1 MDIINGLHGLGIA
14 LAIGAVLALILTY
27 VRWLA
32 ADETPPR
39 TAFGIAAAIIAGII
53 AGFLI
58 GATS

>member
-14 LAIGAVLALILTY
+14 LAIAAMLTLVLTY
-27 VRWLA
+27 GYWVI

-39 TAFGIAAAIIAGII
+39 TGFGIAAAITAGII